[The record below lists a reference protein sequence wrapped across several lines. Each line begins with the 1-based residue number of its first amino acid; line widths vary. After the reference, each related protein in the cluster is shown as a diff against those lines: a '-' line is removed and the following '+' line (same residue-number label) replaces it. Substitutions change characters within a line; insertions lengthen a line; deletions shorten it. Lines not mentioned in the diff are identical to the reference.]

1 MASTREEVEDERLQH
16 LKQEDCEWGTPED
29 VCVKREDCEGQISDF
44 KEEESKGECVEMKVE
59 ELEGLSLGLE
69 QQKHERGNIFKL
81 DICKESH
88 SGLQPWSSNSGQ
100 LAHQQNPMELKSEIS
115 ESEEKLI
122 KGNRREE
129 EEEEQKSSESVG
141 INFQENG
148 SLSPTSFPETSLQ
161 CRLKNKQD
169 KGKMKKSTRGSERL
183 IAASFQYSSLTGE
196 TLTKTEAIHPDEQTV
211 HNTDLEA
218 LYASGKCGK
227 TSKNKPDCKDKS
239 VHTSQKPYACSECGK
254 LFLHINSLY
263 RHKRIHNEE
272 TPPCCPECGK
282 KFRRNNALQWHLCL
296 HSGEKP
302 YSCVECGKRFSHKR
316 SLQNHT
322 KIHTGDKPY
331 CCSEC
336 GKGFSLLGNFH
347 NHLRIHSG
355 EKPYCCS
362 ECGKRFTQRS
372 TLRRHIR
379 IHTGEKPHCCS
390 ECGKRFSQ
398 ISSLQRHRRIHT
410 GEKPYSCTE
419 CGKQFSNSSHLQR
432 HTQIHTGEKP

>member
-1 MASTREEVEDERLQH
+1 MASTRQEVEDERLQH

-29 VCVKREDCEGQISDF
+29 VCVKREDCEGRISDF
-44 KEEESKGECVEMKVE
+44 KEEQPKGECVEMKVE
-59 ELEGLSLGLE
+59 EFEGLSLGLE
-69 QQKHERGNIFKL
+69 LQKHKRGNIFKL
-81 DICKESH
+81 DICEESH
-88 SGLQPWSSNSGQ
+88 SALQPWSSNAGQ
-100 LAHQQNPMELKSEIS
+100 LAHHQNPMELKSEIL
-115 ESEEKLI
+115 ESEEKI
-122 KGNRREE
+122 IEGNRREE
-129 EEEEQKSSESVG
+129 EEEQKSPESVG
-141 INFQENG
+141 INFQENS
-148 SLSPTSFPETSLQ
+148 SLSPTSFAETSLQ

-183 IAASFQYSSLTGE
+183 IAASFQCSSLTGE
-196 TLTKTEAIHPDEQTV
+196 KLTKTEAIHPDEQTV

-218 LYASGKCGK
+218 VYASGR
-227 TSKNKPDCKDKS
+227 TFKNKSDCKDKS

-263 RHKRIHNEE
+263 RHKRIHNGE

-372 TLRRHIR
+372 TLRRH
-379 IHTGEKPHCCS
+379 
-390 ECGKRFSQ
+390 
-398 ISSLQRHRRIHT
+398 RRIHT